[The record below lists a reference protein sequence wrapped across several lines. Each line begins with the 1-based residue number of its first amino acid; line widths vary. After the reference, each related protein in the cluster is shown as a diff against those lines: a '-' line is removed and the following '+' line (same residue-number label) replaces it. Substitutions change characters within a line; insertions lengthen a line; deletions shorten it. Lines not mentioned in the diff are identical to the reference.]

1 MSQAEER
8 QKVVRYWWAKA
19 EESLASA
26 QREFEAGAYPF
37 AVNRLY
43 YAAFYGVS
51 AALLERELS
60 FVKHSGVRAA
70 FHREF
75 IKTGLLEVELGKF
88 YDQLFADR
96 EEGDYTAL
104 INFDHDYIAS
114 QLIRCAEFL
123 KAVRSLIFSLNNT
136 ATK

>member
-1 MSQAEER
+1 MSQKEER
-8 QKVVRYWWAKA
+8 KKVVRYWWAKA

-26 QREFEAGAYPF
+26 QREFDAGAYPF

-75 IKTGLLEVELGKF
+75 IKTGLLEVQWGKL

-104 INFDHDYIAS
+104 ITFDHEYIAS
-114 QLIRCAEFL
+114 QLPRCMQFL
-123 KAVRSLIFSLNNT
+123 KVLRSLISSLNIT
-136 ATK
+136 AME